1 MVALPMP
8 HENTNENENDNEP
21 IPMIG
26 RPGGRG
32 LARPRPRAGLA
43 PAGWLALASAPFL
56 IGAGVGIGIG
66 AGAIAGDEA
75 GRDKGRTGEQI
86 YRQMCASC
94 HGAAGEGT
102 DDHYPRPLIGER
114 PVASLAKLIARTMPE
129 DEPGTCVGPDADK
142 VASYIYDAFYSKAAQ
157 AKNPMR
163 PARIELSR
171 LTVRQYRNALADL
184 IARPDNA
191 PRWDDRRGLNGQ
203 YARAGRRRRGGGG
216 GNADGFTRLDPEIRF
231 HFGEDSPIPAQNA
244 VKEQSRHYVPLPAL
258 PVPVDLFRPFSQ
270 EFRINWQGSVLA
282 PDTGEYEFVVRTE
295 NAVRLWVNDND
306 KPLIDISVKSGSD
319 TEYRETIHLLGGR
332 VYPIRLEVSKGKEKT
347 ASIELLWK
355 VPRRGLGPIPGRN
368 LSPIDAPAVY
378 VARTP
383 FPPDDRSVGYER
395 GTSISKAWDQ
405 ATTDGALEAADFI
418 AARLRDV
425 VGIPD
430 GASDQ
435 DRRRRLR
442 EFCSQFAERAFRRPL
457 TDEQRQLY
465 IDRQLQESRDPKTA
479 VKKVVLLV
487 LKSPRFLYREI
498 GTGAP
503 DSYDVAS
510 RLSFGLWDSIPDRAL
525 ADAAA
530 SGRLARRE
538 QVAEQARRMA
548 GDLRARAKLREFL
561 LQCLRVDQGAEIAKD
576 PKLFPGFDEAVIT
589 DLRTS
594 LELLLDDV
602 IASPSA
608 DFRELLGS
616 RSLYLNGRLARLYG
630 VDIPPDAPFRK
641 IDKAPGERSGVL
653 THPYLMAGF
662 AYTASSSPIHR
673 GVFLS
678 RSVLGRPLRPPPV
691 AVAPIAADLHPSLT
705 TRQRVELQTKPES
718 CQSCHAMINHLGFA
732 LEHYDAIGRYRDTEK
747 NRPVD
752 ATGFYETRAGERV
765 RFDGAAQL
773 ARFLAQSQETHNAF
787 VQQLFHYLVKQ
798 PIRAFGRTELTDLRG
813 AFADR
818 GYNIRELMVEIM
830 TSSAL
835 ASRVGTK

>member
-1 MVALPMP
+1 MP
-8 HENTNENENDNEP
+8 NDNDNGNENEP
-21 IPMIG
+21 TQMIG
-26 RPGGRG
+26 RPDGRG
-32 LARPRPRAGLA
+32 LDRSRVPTSLA
-43 PAGWLALASAPFL
+43 LAGWLALATAPFL
-56 IGAGVGIGIG
+56 TGASPG
-66 AGAIAGDEA
+66 AGAGTGASDEVGRAG
-75 GRDKGRTGEQI
+75 GRTGEQI

-129 DEPGTCVGPDADK
+129 DDPGTCVGPDAQK
-142 VASYIYDAFYSKAAQ
+142 VAAYIHGAFYSKAAQ

-171 LTVRQYRNALADL
+171 LTVRQYRNALSDL
-184 IARPDNA
+184 LARPQNA
-191 PRWDDRRGLNGQ
+191 PRWDNRRGLNGQ
-203 YARAGRRRRGGGG
+203 YARAGRRRRGGGD
-216 GNADGFTRLDPEIRF
+216 NADGFTRLDPEIRF
-231 HFGEDSPIPAQNA
+231 HFGENSPIPAQNA

-258 PVPVDLFRPFSQ
+258 PVPANLFRSYSQ
-270 EFRINWQGSVLA
+270 EFRINWQGSLLA

-295 NAVRLWVNDND
+295 NAMRLWVNDND
-306 KPLIDISVKSGSD
+306 KPLIDVSVKSGND
-319 TEYRETIHLLGGR
+319 TEYRETIYLLGGR
-332 VYPIRLEVSKGKEKT
+332 VYPIRLEVSKSKETT

-355 VPRRGLGPIPGRN
+355 VPRRGLGLIPARN
-368 LSPIDAPAVY
+368 LSPSDAPEVY
-378 VARTP
+378 VVRTP

-405 ATTDGALEAADFI
+405 ATTDAAIEAADFI
-418 AARLRDV
+418 DGHLKDV
-425 VGIPD
+425 AGITD
-430 GASDQ
+430 GANDQ
-435 DRRRRLR
+435 DRQRRLR

-457 TDEQRQLY
+457 SDEQRKLY
-465 IDRQLQESRDPKTA
+465 IDRQLKDARDPRTA

-498 GTGAP
+498 GTGVP

-525 ADAAA
+525 ADATA
-530 SGRLARRE
+530 SGRLAHHE
-538 QVAEQARRMA
+538 QIADQARRMA

-561 LQCLRVDQGAEIAKD
+561 LQWLRVDQGAEIAKD
-576 PKLFPGFDEAVIT
+576 PKVFPGFDEAVIT

-594 LELLLDDV
+594 LELFLDDV
-602 IASPSA
+602 ISSPSA
-608 DFRELLGS
+608 DFRELLGA
-616 RSLYLNGRLARLYG
+616 RSLYLNGRLARFYG
-630 VDIPPDAPFRK
+630 VDLPPDAPFRK
-641 IDKAPGERSGVL
+641 VDRAPGNRSGIL

-662 AYTASSSPIHR
+662 AYTSSSSPIHR

-691 AVAPIAADLHPSLT
+691 AVAPIAADLHPDLT
-705 TRQRVELQTKPES
+705 TRQRVELQTKPET
-718 CQSCHAMINHLGFA
+718 CQSCHRMINHLGFA

-747 NRPVD
+747 NRPID
-752 ATGFYETRAGERV
+752 ATGSYETRSGERV

-773 ARFLAQSQETHNAF
+773 ASFLAQSQETHNAF
-787 VQQLFHYLVKQ
+787 VQQVFHYLVKQ

-835 ASRVGTK
+835 ASRAGD